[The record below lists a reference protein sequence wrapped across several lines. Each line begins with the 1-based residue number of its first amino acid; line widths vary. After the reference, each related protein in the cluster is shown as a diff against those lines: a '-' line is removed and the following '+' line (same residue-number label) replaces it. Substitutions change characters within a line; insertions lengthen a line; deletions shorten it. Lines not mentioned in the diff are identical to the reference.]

1 MICHFRSGAMIVA
14 LLCIVASM
22 VSCSTRKQVTI
33 QIDFSSTDRWK
44 YLMEV
49 AVNGSFIHGDT
60 AESFS
65 NTARCDLVGS
75 PVSDKHSSLKFSIA
89 NVAIASNVIDS
100 AEILNLTRQFEGV
113 AMIYSGSGG
122 ELVPLDTA
130 NLPVVHI
137 GGWDLYHTM
146 ARIVPA
152 LPQRQV
158 AVGNS
163 WEREKQIPLNSS
175 LGKGIGH
182 LYQSFTLD
190 SIAGGSHDPVMAFI
204 SWKFSYRVEFTQ
216 KDSSGMS
223 NDIPLLG
230 SGTGHAVFNISG
242 KYLEEAQIV
251 FSVPRNKQSRVTM
264 EWSEKASMRLS
275 K

>member
-1 MICHFRSGAMIVA
+1 MIRHFRLCA
-14 LLCIVASM
+14 LLAALMCIVASM
-22 VSCSTRKQVTI
+22 VSCSMRKQVSI
-33 QIDFSSTDRWK
+33 QIDFSSTARWK
-44 YLMEV
+44 YLMDV
-49 AVNGSFIHGDT
+49 AVNGSFMHGDT
-60 AESFS
+60 AENFS
-65 NTARCDLVGS
+65 NTARCDLIGS
-75 PVSDKHSSLKFSIA
+75 PVSDTHSSLRFSIA

-113 AMIYSGSGG
+113 AMVYSGSGG

-152 LPQRQV
+152 LPQRPV

-175 LGKGIGH
+175 LGKGVGH
-182 LYQSFTLD
+182 LYQSFKLD
-190 SIAGGSHDPVMAFI
+190 SISNESHGAVMAFV

-216 KDSSGMS
+216 NDSSGLA

-230 SGTGHAVFNISG
+230 SGTGHAIFNISG
-242 KYLEEAQIV
+242 KYLEEAQIA

-264 EWSEKASMRLS
+264 EWSEQASMRLS